1 MASAKNCEY
10 RTSRAGHDHDTR
22 QKRDDGAAIRLSG
35 PDMTDR
41 RCRDKRAVNMTQ
53 HAIWLGVGF
62 LGQALFSGRFLVQ
75 WLVSEAKRESVLPTA
90 FWWLSISGGIT
101 LLVYAIYQQDPVFIT
116 GQAFGLLVYTRNLFL
131 IRSKR
136 KSDRAGATP
145 DVDL

>member
-1 MASAKNCEY
+1 MASAKNWEY
-10 RTSRAGHDHDTR
+10 RASRTSYDDD
-22 QKRDDGAAIRLSG
+22 KRCKGDDSAAIPTCWEWPLTG
-35 PDMTDR
+35 Q
-41 RCRDKRAVNMTQ
+41 KAVTMTQ

-136 KSDRAGATP
+136 KADRAGATP